1 MTIDFED
8 LLKGKAT
15 EETENVEVDD
25 DMIDELNSLLPFI
38 KMTIEKYKPFVYELF
53 HEVVKIL
60 NDYSNNT
67 ELPAISARITKNQYD
82 AFIAAGFSEDQAF
95 SLLMENSIQ
104 AGKSSAELSKL
115 VKQIIDL
122 MENK

>member
-95 SLLMENSIQ
+95 SLLMKNSIQ

>member
-15 EETENVEVDD
+15 KETENVEVDD
-25 DMIDELNSLLPFI
+25 GMIDELKSLLPFI
-38 KMTIEKYKPFVYELF
+38 KMTIEKYKPFVYELL

-60 NDYSNNT
+60 NDFSNNK

-95 SLLMENSIQ
+95 SLLMKNSIQ

-115 VKQIIDL
+115 AKQIIDL

>member
-8 LLKGKAT
+8 LLKVKAT

-95 SLLMENSIQ
+95 SLLMKNSIQ